1 MMNDPDEFY
10 NIFKQAIQ
18 EEISNNSIQVYP
30 ENELEQNQL
39 DLQQQISKLSDVHIF
54 LMNVFSKKLAC
65 SNKVE
70 DVDSQLVKLQTL

>member
-30 ENELEQNQL
+30 ENELEQN
-39 DLQQQISKLSDVHIF
+39 
-54 LMNVFSKKLAC
+54 
-65 SNKVE
+65 
-70 DVDSQLVKLQTL
+70 